1 VTDIGDILANTDWWV
16 YLIHLLLYP
25 VYQIIGT
32 AKHEY
37 AHAIAAKAQGLKI
50 IKVSVL
56 PSRIDGQWYWG
67 YTQWS
72 GGVANTLTLMAP
84 YIVDAIFFLTGILL
98 ITNIELEWWANHIQT
113 LFITLILLFVLPLVD
128 LWYNVLK
135 WWIRD
140 KGDFAETFGSGD

>member
-1 VTDIGDILANTDWWV
+1 VV
-16 YLIHLLLYP
+16 
-25 VYQIIGT
+25 
-32 AKHEY
+32 
-37 AHAIAAKAQGLKI
+37 
-50 IKVSVL
+50 
-56 PSRIDGQWYWG
+56 
-67 YTQWS
+67 
-72 GGVANTLTLMAP
+72 GV
-84 YIVDAIFFLTGILL
+84 LL